1 MSTWFT
7 SLPPDQGALAL
18 VFMFLLVA
26 LLAPFVHCWHLVHP
40 GIRVVGGPQ
49 LSSTREVAQS
59 DMQRFRTI
67 ADHDPADPEPL
78 MLRAGQ
84 RVRYERRESEWEG
97 WLWCTSESGE
107 TGWVPE
113 AWLTLRGPFAVAQRD
128 YCARELTV
136 RRGTVVS
143 GSLIE
148 CGWLWATTDA
158 GVSGWVPLRVLEQS
172 AGECAT

>member
-1 MSTWFT
+1 
-7 SLPPDQGALAL
+7 
-18 VFMFLLVA
+18 
-26 LLAPFVHCWHLVHP
+26 
-40 GIRVVGGPQ
+40 
-49 LSSTREVAQS
+49 
-59 DMQRFRTI
+59 MQRFRAV

-84 RVRYERRESEWEG
+84 RVRFERRESEWDG